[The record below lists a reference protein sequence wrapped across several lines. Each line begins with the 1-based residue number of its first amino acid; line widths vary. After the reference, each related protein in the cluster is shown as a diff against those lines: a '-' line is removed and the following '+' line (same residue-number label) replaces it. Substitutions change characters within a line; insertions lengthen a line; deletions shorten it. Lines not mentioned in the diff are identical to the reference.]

1 MCASLAVCTVVRL
14 IAVVAFNPMSDKTV
28 KFLTMLFSGG
38 TVMFTG
44 ATYVDGVYTAATAGG
59 SAQPVPGFLTNLCQK
74 QTFGCTA
81 ATSEEV
87 DLAKV
92 YFAVFNRPAPTYPGT
107 ERIHLDRALQEL
119 NSIAN
124 EYDARQASRYVGK
137 IPGLNPS
144 FMQSQVN
151 SGVEPKETVVPAFE
165 KAPSLREAG
174 SAAGSKTAALTL
186 REKIVPAIENAP
198 SLGEAD
204 SAAEEQESGSLDSKK
219 TFRRVPHHPWIIEE
233 NASPFTQKPLEA
245 DPFFK
250 STEVPEKEGL
260 AQEKSFR
267 ELVKSALKDFMPV
280 KGRDDDS

>member
-1 MCASLAVCTVVRL
+1 
-14 IAVVAFNPMSDKTV
+14 V
-28 KFLTMLFSGG
+28 KFLTMVFSGG

-74 QTFGCTA
+74 QAFGCTA

-124 EYDARQASRYVGK
+124 GYDAWQASRYVGK

-144 FMQSQVN
+144 FMQLQACFDVA
-151 SGVEPKETVVPAFE
+151 PKETVVPAFE

-174 SAAGSKTAALTL
+174 SAAAQPESGSVGFTKTFI
-186 REKIVPAIENAP
+186 RISYFPWVVEENTP
-198 SLGEAD
+198 LVTQKPFEAD
-204 SAAEEQESGSLDSKK
+204 SS
-219 TFRRVPHHPWIIEE
+219 
-233 NASPFTQKPLEA
+233 
-245 DPFFK
+245 FK

-267 ELVKSALKDFMPV
+267 ELVKSALKDFKPV
-280 KGRDDDS
+280 QGRDDDS